1 MAPPIVTPCEDLVPA
16 AGTPKGALR
25 ESVLRGGENG
35 EVSFEKL

>member
-16 AGTPKGALR
+16 AGTPEGALQ
-25 ESVLRGGENG
+25 GGENG